1 MIEIIKSGVNRYKQ
15 NYMYRMKRSGSLL
28 KNMTAGILLLV
39 MSISCIAQE
48 QTDVPVYELWTGDS
62 IPRIADIPVLKG
74 VKFRVIKKYEPERDG
89 YRFLHGLAIARYH
102 GEWIASFGH
111 NKGPENTGSEEAQS
125 MFSKNGKRWDRLTSI
140 EDPEGDLAVSHGV
153 FFEHGD
159 TLWAYMGAFYGTL
172 GNTHTRAYI
181 WQRSSRQWKKMGV
194 VAEGGFW
201 PLQEP
206 VQMDNGYWIMAGAS
220 LGWGNPPAVA
230 ICKDGDFTQW
240 EVKRIPSETKVWGE
254 SSVLT
259 DGSRILLISRSA
271 GNTPRFEGYGHP
283 LAWVSFSDDYGETWS
298 ELQPS
303 NLPMAASK
311 PYAGVLST
319 GQRYLIGSSSADGGN
334 ARHPLTIAVSRPGE
348 KTFSKLYV
356 IRHAVHDGPGES
368 DPKVG
373 LAYPYA
379 VEHKKKLWVVYS
391 NSGGG
396 KGRVG
401 EPGRAMWNNNS
412 AELAII
418 PINALRAD

>member
-1 MIEIIKSGVNRYKQ
+1 MKLIYKSKTVPAILWKGFA
-15 NYMYRMKRSGSLL
+15 M
-28 KNMTAGILLLV
+28 AFLLLAARTGT
-39 MSISCIAQE
+39 AQE
-48 QTDVPVYELWTGDS
+48 KEAVSVYDLWTGDS
-62 IPRIADIPVLKG
+62 IPRIADIAVLKR

-102 GEWIASFGH
+102 GQWIVSFGH

-125 MFSKNGKRWDRLTSI
+125 MFSKNGKRWDKLTNI
-140 EDPEGDLAVSHGV
+140 DNPEGDLAVSHGV
-153 FFEHGD
+153 FFERGD
-159 TLWAYMGAFYGTL
+159 TLWAFMGAFHGTL
-172 GNTHTRAYI
+172 ANTHMRAYI
-181 WQRSSRQWKKMGV
+181 WQRDSRQWKKMGV
-194 VAEGGFW
+194 VAEAGFW

-206 VQMDNGYWIMAGAS
+206 VLMDNGHWIMAGAS
-220 LGWGNPPAVA
+220 LGSGNPPAVA
-230 ICKDGDFTQW
+230 ICKDGNFTRW
-240 EVKRIPSETKVWGE
+240 EVKRVPSKTNVWGE
-254 SSVLT
+254 SSVIA

-271 GNTPRFEGYGHP
+271 GNTPRFEGYRHP

-298 ELQPS
+298 ILQPS

-319 GQRYLIGSSSADGGN
+319 GQRYLIGSTSSDGGN

-368 DPKVG
+368 DPKAG

-379 VEHKKKLWVVYS
+379 IEHKGKLWVVYS

-401 EPGRAMWNNNS
+401 EAGRAMWNNNS
-412 AELAII
+412 GELAII
-418 PINALRAD
+418 PIKELRAE